1 MLRTKFFILLGL
13 LAVLPV
19 MMKAEAQLQK
29 VSVELKNVSVVRL
42 IKELKRQTGLDFLYN
57 VDEVTRNGNISVSA
71 VNEAVEDVLARS
83 LGEKGLGFSVV
94 NDVIVIKPVP
104 QEETMAQQEEEMTL
118 IKGVVKDEG
127 GEPLPGVTVMI
138 AGTTVGVT
146 TNANG
151 EFTLAKPAS
160 MDAVKL
166 VFSFVGMKA
175 QTLEWKG
182 TDMQVVMEE
191 DVYSLETVNVVK
203 TGYQNI
209 DKRHLT
215 SAVTSVKAA
224 DVLVPGM
231 TSIDQALEGRIPE
244 LALMMNSG
252 EVGATPRIR
261 VRGTSTLV
269 GNREPLWV
277 LDGFI
282 LRDPVNVSNED
293 LNNPDYIN
301 IIGNAIAGINPQDI
315 ERIDVLKDAAATA
328 LYGTRA
334 ANGVIVVT
342 TKRGAIGAPRFSYYH
357 TSKVTRRPRYTDKA
371 INLMNSQERVQFGKD
386 LADIHYNFP
395 ANMPLVGYEGA
406 LYRLQTG
413 QLDFAGFQEE
423 VKRNETVNTD
433 WFDLLTRDAYA
444 QDHTLTVS
452 GGTDN
457 LRYYVSAAYNREN
470 GVSRSTYSERYT
482 TMANMDI
489 TFNEKLDM
497 YFKLNATVQKRNNLA
512 DQLNLMDY
520 AYNTTRA
527 LPAYN
532 PDGTLYYYDRSGYGG
547 LNRSSN
553 LFSFNILNEIENS
566 YNKYNGNTVTATLD
580 LRYNVIEGLELEVA
594 GDYSRSST
602 LQEKWWGE
610 KSHYVTRLRNAEYG
624 DTPPVGI
631 EGYCY
636 LPYGGM
642 LTTISTINEG
652 YTFRLQANYT
662 KFFGEDNK
670 HMITA
675 LGGFEMVGS
684 NSYSITDNTR
694 GFQRD
699 RGLKYTVGLANID
712 DYPYYKA
719 WLNGLDMDAQG
730 NTSNSPNRTIA
741 NGISHQMS
749 GYLTFS
755 YSFNNHI
762 ILNANARVDASN
774 KFGDKSNDKMLPV
787 WSFSGRWNTK
797 ENLTKSVDWIND
809 LSFRASLGIQGN
821 MLDSESPNTI
831 LEQQPYDQL
840 YEQNVSV
847 ISRYPNPNLRWEKTR
862 TWDLG
867 LEGTLFNYR
876 MMFELSYYYKMTK
889 DAFTTVQ
896 VSSVNGV
903 PGNSYMMNGG
913 DIRNSGGS
921 VYISG
926 SPIQTK
932 DWEWRLSTNYSINF
946 NEVTSGTVQRYT
958 YTDYL
963 TGNAIVDGEAVS
975 TFYSYKFLGL
985 DPVSGAPRFRDYE
998 ERQHLLANKEIE
1010 DVVKMVMVKSGQ
1022 RDPKFTGNFSTSLRY
1037 KKWSLSANFSYSLG
1051 AKNRLFKMYG
1061 PIMSGVSAENN
1072 IRKEFINRWQTPG
1085 DELLTNVPVI
1095 MSESNEYY
1103 YRYSEHFSNN
1113 ATSYNIVKFATSVWD
1128 MYDYSDIRVVKANYL
1143 KCSSLAMYYNFD
1155 EKLLKK
1161 TPFSNAMLGLSALNL
1176 FNWTSKEMK
1185 GQDPSQAGFAE
1196 PNLSVRP
1203 SYSFT
1208 LSVTF

>member
-1 MLRTKFFILLGL
+1 MVRTKLIVMLGL
-13 LAVLPV
+13 LFALPMV
-19 MMKAEAQLQK
+19 MKAEAQLQRI
-29 VSVELKNVSVVRL
+29 SVNLEDVSVVTL

-57 VDEVTRNGNISVSA
+57 VDEVTRNGNVSVS
-71 VNEAVEDVLARS
+71 VKDVTVEEVLKAS
-83 LGEKGLGFSVV
+83 LSEKGLGFSIV
-94 NDVIVIKPVP
+94 NDVIVIKPLEGGVV
-104 QEETMAQQEEEMTL
+104 AQQEEL
-118 IKGVVKDEG
+118 VVIKGVVKDEG
-127 GEPLPGVTVMI
+127 GEPLPGVTVMV

-151 EFTLAKPAS
+151 EFSLVKPTGS
-160 MDAVKL
+160 NEVKL
-166 VFSFVGMKA
+166 VLSFVGMKS
-175 QTLEWKG
+175 QTIVWKG
-182 TDMQVVMEE
+182 QELLNVVMEE
-191 DVYSLETVNVVK
+191 DTYALEQVNVVK

-215 SAVTSVKAA
+215 SAVTSVKAS

-342 TKRGAIGAPRFSYYH
+342 TKRGAIGKPRFSYYH
-357 TSKVTRRPRYTDKA
+357 TSKLTRRPRYTDKA
-371 INLMNSQERVQFGKD
+371 INLMNSQERVQFGKE
-386 LADIHYNFP
+386 LADIHYKFP

-433 WFDLLTRDAYA
+433 WFDLLTRDAYS
-444 QDHTLTVS
+444 QDHTLSVS

-457 LRYYVSAAYNREN
+457 LRYYVSMAYNREN

-489 TFNEKLDM
+489 TFNDKLQM
-497 YFKLNATVQKRNNLA
+497 YFKLNANIQKRNNLA
-512 DQLNLMDY
+512 DELNLMDY

-532 PDGTLYYYDRSGYGG
+532 SDGTLYYYDRSGYGG
-547 LNRSSN
+547 LNRASN

-566 YNKYNGNTVTATLD
+566 YNKYNGNSVTATLD
-580 LRYNVIEGLELEVA
+580 LRYDVIDGLEVEVA
-594 GDYSRSST
+594 GDYTRSST

-624 DTPPVGI
+624 ETPPVGN

-642 LTTISTINEG
+642 LTTINTINEG

-684 NSYSITDNTR
+684 NTYAITDKTR

-699 RGLKYTVGLANID
+699 RGLKYTVGLANLD

-719 WLNGLDMDAQG
+719 WLNGLDMDAYG
-730 NTSNSPNRTIA
+730 NTTTSPNRSIS

-755 YSFNNHI
+755 YSFNNHV

-787 WSFSGRWNTK
+787 WSFSARWNSK
-797 ENLTKSVDWIND
+797 ENLTRSVNWIND
-809 LSFRASLGIQGN
+809 LSLRASLGIQGN
-821 MLDSESPNTI
+821 MLDTESPNTI
-831 LEQQPYDQL
+831 LEQGAYDQL
-840 YEQNVSV
+840 YEQNVST

-867 LEGTLFNYR
+867 LEGTLLNYR
-876 MMFELSYYYKMTK
+876 LMFELSYYYKMTE

-913 DIRNSGGS
+913 DVRNSGGS

-932 DWEWRLSTNYSINF
+932 DWEWRLSANYSVNF
-946 NEVTSGTVQRYT
+946 NEVTSGTVQRYS

-963 TGNAIVDGEAVS
+963 SGNAVVDGEAVS

-998 ERQHLLANKEIE
+998 ERQHLLAGKDIE

-1022 RDPKFTGNFSTSLRY
+1022 RDPKFTGSFSTSLRY
-1037 KKWSLSANFSYSLG
+1037 KTWSLSANFSYSLG

-1072 IRKEFINRWQTPG
+1072 IRKEFIDRWQTPG
-1085 DELLTNVPVI
+1085 DEKITNVPVI

-1103 YRYSEHFSNN
+1103 YRYSQHFSNN
-1113 ATSYNIVKFATSVWD
+1113 ATSYNIVNFASSVWD
-1128 MYDYSDIRVVKANYL
+1128 MYDYADIRVVKANYL

-1161 TPFSNAMLGLSALNL
+1161 TPFSNAMIGLSALNL
-1176 FNWTSKEMK
+1176 FSWTSKEMK

-1203 SYSFT
+1203 SYSLT